1 MQWTAH
7 KSPSSQFYL
16 LYFWPWTR
24 GMLQHPSYLR
34 SLVLAQ
40 YKRVANFL
48 LIGFGDTPI
57 DEFVVD
63 LFLDENTSSSAAALT
78 SVEEHTKVCVCNR
91 SVHCKRK
98 VRSVDVTSSD
108 CLSCMRFGTSPSVKV
123 TVSSHIAQY
132 PVLRTAQSALH
143 FTALTD
149 LFNQTPYL
157 NFSGKRPAI
166 CYN

>member
-1 MQWTAH
+1 
-7 KSPSSQFYL
+7 
-16 LYFWPWTR
+16 
-24 GMLQHPSYLR
+24 MLQHPSYLR